1 MGPGAS
7 DSGLIFSPIR
17 PIVLRRR
24 LTSSASWTPVGRVR
38 PSANVV
44 KDGLFELES
53 GEQIQVALLDQE
65 KEWGG
70 DEERGWE
77 EEGGRE
83 GASEQE
89 QERADD
95 SRTGEEDETGAV
107 AIEVESEG
115 TIRVTKVVARDSLGD
130 DSDVEENVQQPQ
142 RQSLLFVATS
152 SIEGRCDN
160 YVSHS
165 FFNGI

>member
-1 MGPGAS
+1 M
-7 DSGLIFSPIR
+7 
-17 PIVLRRR
+17 
-24 LTSSASWTPVGRVR
+24 
-38 PSANVV
+38 
-44 KDGLFELES
+44 
-53 GEQIQVALLDQE
+53 ALLDQE

-70 DEERGWE
+70 DEEGGWE

-142 RQSLLFVATS
+142 RQSVRGGWGLVTPSL
-152 SIEGRCDN
+152 DN
-160 YVSHS
+160 SLTEERVQQQQRQ
-165 FFNGI
+165 